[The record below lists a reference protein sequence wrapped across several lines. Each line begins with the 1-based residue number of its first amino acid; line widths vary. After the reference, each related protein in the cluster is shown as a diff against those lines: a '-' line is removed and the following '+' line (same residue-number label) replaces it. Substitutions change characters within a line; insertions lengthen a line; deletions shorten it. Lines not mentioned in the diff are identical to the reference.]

1 MKYPATTKGFLRPTR
16 SETQPVT
23 SFTELEAASA
33 TPSIAPSVT
42 GGAPIAARK
51 EGSAAVAVSCP
62 RSERKLVTASAQTF
76 RLSQRSRGAA
86 AVEPAAAA
94 AAIESFGVTRRS
106 PPSAPGDGRAARAC
120 GRSPRWPDGGR
131 G

>member
-1 MKYPATTKGFLRPTR
+1 MPVTRYPATTKGFLRPTR
-16 SETQPVT
+16 SEIQPVR

-62 RSERKLVTASAQTF
+62 RSERKLVTASAQKF
-76 RLSQRSRGAA
+76 RLSQRSRGTAA
-86 AVEPAAAA
+86 AVAEPPAAA
-94 AAIESFGVTRRS
+94 
-106 PPSAPGDGRAARAC
+106 C
-120 GRSPRWPDGGR
+120 GHAGGS
-131 G
+131 GLSLSIH